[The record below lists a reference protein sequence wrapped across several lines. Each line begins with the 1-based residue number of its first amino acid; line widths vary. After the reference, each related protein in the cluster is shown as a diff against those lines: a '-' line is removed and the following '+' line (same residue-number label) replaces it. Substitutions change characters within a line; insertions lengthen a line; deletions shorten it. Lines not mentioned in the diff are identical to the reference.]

1 MVTYEDWK
9 KIEVRIG
16 QIISAEK
23 IEKAD
28 KLLKLEVDFK
38 DDKKIIVSG
47 IAHKYNP
54 EDLIGKQMPFITNLE
69 PREIFG
75 IVSQGMILAAHDKDG
90 GPVLMHPDSEIE
102 PGSKVS

>member
-1 MVTYEDWK
+1 MIAYEDWQ

-16 QIISAEK
+16 KIISAER

-47 IAHKYNP
+47 IALKYAP
-54 EDLIGKQMPFITNLE
+54 EDLIEKEMPFITNLE

-75 IVSQGMILAAHDKDG
+75 IITHGMILAAHDKDG

-102 PGSKVS
+102 PGSKIS